1 MHILYLYKY
10 KFSIC
15 INTNLY
21 LYLYRYKFVFQ
32 QLHHLLL
39 LLYLLHSFV
48 RQTKFSFQEDTRC
61 LYLDVIP
68 VTTFHAVFRIFCL
81 RFTQNMF
88 ILYYLILS
96 NPAPPSICL
105 VFSPTATTLSVKA
118 LFSQSSFRKRR
129 DVILKN
135 EGGSNGE

>member
-88 ILYYLILS
+88 ILSYLTL
-96 NPAPPSICL
+96 PHLPF
-105 VFSPTATTLSVKA
+105 VWFSLLQPLHYPLRHFFHSLRLEKDGT
-118 LFSQSSFRKRR
+118 
-129 DVILKN
+129 
-135 EGGSNGE
+135 